1 MRRSERARWR
11 MICLVSLGL
20 FLGLGVAVYAIGI
33 LPGDVLVRQYLLQS
47 DGGAVRTFARWAN
60 YGGRVHVLL
69 PAAIVLFWLSSVARR
84 NWRVWCAVL
93 IGSSLIQHAFKFLV
107 GRSRPSGSSLGFP
120 SGHTTAAATFAIV
133 LVYIVS
139 REHLSRAQRV
149 ILDALGVTLML
160 AVGWA
165 RIMRHAHWPSDVLGG
180 FLLGIGCAAAA
191 AWWASSHAE
200 AAAES
205 PRVGDPEAPRQM
217 MPTTSRS

>member
-1 MRRSERARWR
+1 MSAETESRSA
-11 MICLVSLGL
+11 
-20 FLGLGVAVYAIGI
+20 
-33 LPGDVLVRQYLLQS
+33 PGDVLVRQYLLQS

-133 LVYIVS
+133 LVYIAS
-139 REHLSRAQRV
+139 REQLSRAQRV
-149 ILDALGVTLML
+149 ILDALGVSLML

-191 AWWASSHAE
+191 APGSARPATPGSMPPRPRRPRRR
-200 AAAES
+200 AAAHAARHS
-205 PRVGDPEAPRQM
+205 PGRDPAGRPRTLSRRAGAPCPSQ
-217 MPTTSRS
+217 S